1 MNLIHGKEGV
11 FLNKQKI
18 VGVLLILLVI
28 LISVFSFKVTEAW
41 MLKIMICAVAPFCV
55 LIYDRFINPNRRAAN
70 YFFALPSLIY
80 LLMCFENGA
89 IHIIPFFV
97 LIFIFFVVF
106 VAGIAGSMKSR
117 REI

>member
-1 MNLIHGKEGV
+1 MNLVHGKEGV

-41 MLKIMICAVAPFCV
+41 MFKVMICAVAPFCV
-55 LIYDRFINPNRRAAN
+55 LIYARFINLNRRAAN

-97 LIFIFFVVF
+97 LIFIFFAAF
-106 VAGIAGSMKSR
+106 VTGIAGSMISR
-117 REI
+117 GKI

>member
-1 MNLIHGKEGV
+1 MEKRVL
-11 FLNKQKI
+11 FLNKQKLNGI
-18 VGVLLILLVI
+18 LLISLVI

-80 LLMCFENGA
+80 LLMCFESGA
-89 IHIIPFFV
+89 IGVLPFFV
-97 LIFIFFVVF
+97 FILIFFIVF
-106 VAGIAGSMKSR
+106 VTGTAGSMKSR
-117 REI
+117 GKI